1 MATEDLAKQP
11 NIGVKRANVV
21 LRLVG
26 KNGSIKGMDGVQ
38 KLRVGQSY
46 RFNTNL
52 SRVKRT

>member
-11 NIGVKRANVV
+11 NTSVKRANVV

-26 KNGSIKGMDGVQ
+26 KNGSIEGIDGVQ
-38 KLRVGQSY
+38 KPRVEQSH

-52 SRVKRT
+52 SSVKRT